1 MADKIYMSSSQV
13 DVFPSTKRGPAYASQ
28 SRLLSEKSF
37 SRLVNQ
43 LVDRDSFI
51 IKYDSASNSI
61 EFNIHGYYFKLS
73 NFSDSLSKVSTTTDL
88 YACIEIDNTT
98 QELLG
103 QDITTSEG
111 ANNYEGV
118 YLTTKKPSSSE
129 KITSYYL
136 LLGSVTREGESIIF
150 TENAD
155 SYIMFNMGKMDLK
168 VVDCGI
174 VDE

>member
-1 MADKIYMSSSQV
+1 MADKIYMSSSKV

-51 IKYDSASNSI
+51 IKYDSDNKSI

-73 NFSDSLSKVSTTTDL
+73 NFLQSLPEASKATDL

-98 QELLG
+98 QELKG
-103 QDITTSEG
+103 QDSADG
-111 ANNYEGV
+111 NYGGV
-118 YLTTKKPSSSE
+118 YLTYKEPQSGDTT
-129 KITSYYL
+129 TSYYL
-136 LLGSVTREGESIIF
+136 LLGRVVVSKEGIITF

-155 SYIMFNMGKMDLK
+155 SYIMFNMKKVDLK
-168 VVDCGI
+168 IVDCGI
-174 VDE
+174 IDE